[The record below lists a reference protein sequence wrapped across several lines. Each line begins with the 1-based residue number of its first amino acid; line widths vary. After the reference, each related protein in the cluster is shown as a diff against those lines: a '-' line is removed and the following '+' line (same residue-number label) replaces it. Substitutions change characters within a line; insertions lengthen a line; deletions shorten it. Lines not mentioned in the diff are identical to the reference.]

1 MTSQADERGP
11 AAQALPH
18 PPDPSRYAEDA
29 QRLALPPRSTLVAIG
44 NFDGVHRGHRAVLES
59 ACVEARRRGLEPL
72 VLTFYPHPSEVLG
85 RGALPRLTTLE
96 RKVELILKL
105 DPALRVV
112 VQPFDRR
119 LAALEPETFVERL
132 LVRHLGAALVQV
144 GSNFRFGRGRSGDL
158 STLQELGAKY
168 GFEARAEELF
178 SDEQGAYSSTRVRE
192 AVARGDLDEAS
203 RLLGR
208 PHMLSGVVV
217 EGERRGRTL
226 GFPTA
231 NLGEVLEALP
241 PDGVYAALVD
251 RETAPGVYRA
261 LGRGVM
267 NIGQRPTFAAGRSS
281 EVHLLDH
288 SEDLYGVKLR
298 VHLIAR
304 LRAEQ
309 RFPNVEALRAQ
320 IADDV
325 RTARTLLPEQT
336 PEQGAWG

>member
-1 MTSQADERGP
+1 MTSQADGP
-11 AAQALPH
+11 ATPALAH

-29 QRLALPPRSTLVAIG
+29 QRLELSARSTLVAIG

-59 ACVEARRRGLEPL
+59 ACEEARRRGLEPW
-72 VLTFYPHPSEVLG
+72 VLTFHPHPSEVLG

-105 DPALRVV
+105 DPSLRVV
-112 VQPFDRR
+112 VQPFDRQ
-119 LAALEPETFVERL
+119 LAALTPETFVERL

-144 GSNFRFGRGRSGDL
+144 GSNFRFGRGRSGNL
-158 STLQELGAKY
+158 ATLRALGAKY
-168 GFEARAEELF
+168 GFEARAQELF
-178 SDEQGAYSSTRVRE
+178 GDAQGAYSSTRVRE
-192 AVARGDLDEAS
+192 AVARGDLDEAT

-217 EGERRGRTL
+217 QGERRGRAL

-231 NLGEVLEALP
+231 NLGEVQEELP
-241 PDGVYAALVD
+241 PDGVYAVLVD
-251 RETAPGVYRA
+251 RETDGGGYRA

-281 EVHLLDH
+281 EVHLFDLD
-288 SEDLYGVKLR
+288 EDLYGAKLR

-304 LRAEQ
+304 LRDER
-309 RFPNVEALRAQ
+309 RFPGVEALRAQ

-325 RTARTLLPEQT
+325 RTARGLLPEQN
-336 PEQGAWG
+336 PAQGAWG